1 MRKLALLASSMGLL
15 ALTIFAAPP
24 PAAAIRPLKF
34 TDTRLPNGL
43 RVIIVED
50 HFAPVYSI
58 AVTYNVGSRNERP
71 GRTGFAH
78 LFEHMMF
85 KGSEKVG
92 PGEHFF
98 LVYNNGGNMN
108 GSTSQER
115 TNYYE
120 TLPKNQLELGLF
132 LESDRM
138 RSLVITQE
146 NLDNQRATVQE
157 ERRLGVDNMPYGQAS
172 EKMQELM
179 FENFAY
185 KHSVIGSMADLS
197 AASIEDVKGFFK
209 IYYAP
214 NNAVLTLVGDLDTKS
229 TLARARKYFGDIRQ
243 QAPPPAVDVSEPPQA
258 SERRARLEDKLA
270 RLARVQIGYR
280 TVAGNEPDAYAMRAL
295 STVLCGG
302 ESSRLYQKLVKEKQ
316 VAAAVFGNV
325 SRSRGPS
332 GFQISATPRPGRTP
346 EEIESLI
353 YEEISRIQAEPVAE
367 SELVKARA
375 AARRMALQRESSLM
389 RAIQLGGDTV
399 MFNDPGMIN
408 TDHVKLEAVTAAD
421 IQRVAKK
428 YLNSSAR
435 TVVVTVPA
443 GRGGAR

>member
-1 MRKLALLASSMGLL
+1 MMRPLLLASSLQLL
-15 ALTIFAAPP
+15 ALTLFAPP
-24 PAAAIRPLKF
+24 PPAPAIPPLQF

-43 RVIIVED
+43 RVIIMED
-50 HFAPVYSI
+50 RFAPVYSI

-108 GSTSQER
+108 GSTNQER

-120 TLPKNQLELGLF
+120 TLPKNQLDLGLF

-157 ERRLGVDNMPYGQAS
+157 ERRLGVDNMPYGQSS
-172 EKMQELM
+172 EKMQELT

-185 KHSVIGSMADLS
+185 KHSVIGSMTDLS
-197 AASIEDVKGFFK
+197 AASVEDVKGFFK

-214 NNAVLTLVGDLDTKS
+214 NNVVLTLVGDLDTKD
-229 TLARARKYFGDIRQ
+229 TLAKVRKYFGDIPQ
-243 QAPPPAVDVSEPPQA
+243 QAPPPPVDVSEPPQT
-258 SERRARLEDKLA
+258 SERRARIEDKLA
-270 RLARVQIGYR
+270 RLARVQIAYK
-280 TVAGNEPDAYAMRAL
+280 TVAGNAPDAYAMRAL

-346 EEIESLI
+346 EEIEALI
-353 YEEISRIQAEPVAE
+353 YEEIAKLQAEPVAE

-389 RAIQLGGDTV
+389 RAVQLGGDTV